1 DGGLTPNAVAQF
13 IDEGALAGTEDQLVG
28 HGEVPW
34 LALLLAFGWLL
45 LWCRLLRGCLLGLGW
60 LLLRCRF
67 LRCWL
72 LGLGWLLLGCRFLRC
87 CFLDLGRS
95 LLGRASTL
103 ACASGSCFCFRWL
116 CLGCGLLGFG
126 GLLLW

>member
-1 DGGLTPNAVAQF
+1 
-13 IDEGALAGTEDQLVG
+13 
-28 HGEVPW
+28 
-34 LALLLAFGWLL
+34 
-45 LWCRLLRGCLLGLGW
+45 

-72 LGLGWLLLGCRFLRC
+72 LGLGWLLLGCRFLRG
-87 CFLDLGRS
+87 CFLGLGRS

-126 GLLLW
+126 GLLLWCGFGLAGAAGCCFCFGLPWLAFRESYGVDGREAVADGVPGFAAVFRDVQ